1 MIPHLFKHCCGC
13 RDDVICHGHSLLVT
27 IFFLLH
33 IIAVVSFH
41 YISIHGMINNRILKN
56 GGNHLAEQQKTR
68 VTVDIYGQQYTI
80 VGTESSSHIRLV
92 ASIVD
97 DKMRE
102 ISEKNPTLDI
112 SKLAVLT
119 AVNVVHDY
127 IKLKEEYDRL
137 LQKLHKEKDE

>member
-1 MIPHLFKHCCGC
+1 M
-13 RDDVICHGHSLLVT
+13 
-27 IFFLLH
+27 
-33 IIAVVSFH
+33 
-41 YISIHGMINNRILKN
+41 
-56 GGNHLAEQQKTR
+56 AEQQKTR

-119 AVNVVHDY
+119 AINIVHDY

-137 LQKLHKEKDE
+137 LQKLRKEKDE